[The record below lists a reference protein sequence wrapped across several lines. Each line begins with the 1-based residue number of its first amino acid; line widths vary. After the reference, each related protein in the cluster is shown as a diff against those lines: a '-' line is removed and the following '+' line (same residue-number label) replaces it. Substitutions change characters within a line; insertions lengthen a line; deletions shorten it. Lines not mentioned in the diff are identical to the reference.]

1 MVGSKLKK
9 KRTLNILCIFV
20 YPQQREKLCLSF
32 QKYSKGVGHKET
44 CINSLDAFSSR
55 YVL

>member
-32 QKYSKGVGHKET
+32 QKYSKGVEHKET
-44 CINSLDAFSSR
+44 CIDSLDAFS
-55 YVL
+55 